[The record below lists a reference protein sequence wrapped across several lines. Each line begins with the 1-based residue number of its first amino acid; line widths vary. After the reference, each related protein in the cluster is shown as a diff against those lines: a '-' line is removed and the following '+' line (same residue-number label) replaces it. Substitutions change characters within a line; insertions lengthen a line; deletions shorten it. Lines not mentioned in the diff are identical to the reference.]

1 VPRWRGQERP
11 STLDFSWV
19 KGSVRLLK
27 GIKIRRETRTFY
39 ALIGLWIVMLLF
51 LNVIPMGYSFY
62 LSLTNFD
69 GIGEPRFIGLRNY
82 TGLLKDYR
90 FLDSIVHTLKFSLF
104 NIVATLTAS
113 FLLASLLTKKIKAKG
128 FFRGVLFL
136 PYAVP
141 IIATVFIWKT
151 ILNRESG
158 FLNLILGSIK
168 SNFSLDLLVKA
179 PMGSLISMFVWQIG
193 GGMVIFLAGLQN
205 IPRELIEAAEIDGAN
220 RFCILR
226 RITIPLL
233 SPVIVYQAVVGIM
246 LSFSVIVQPILL
258 TSSPGAAFTAF
269 LNQQPPY
276 QNYFT
281 LIFAFQQAFTNQSFG
296 VGMAAIWYM
305 FMVMIALSFIFLRA
319 TMKYIYYEH
328 E

>member
-1 VPRWRGQERP
+1 
-11 STLDFSWV
+11 
-19 KGSVRLLK
+19 
-27 GIKIRRETRTFY
+27 
-39 ALIGLWIVMLLF
+39 
-51 LNVIPMGYSFY
+51 MGYSFY

-69 GIGEPRFIGLRNY
+69 GIGEPRFVGFRNY
-82 TGLLKDYR
+82 MGLLKDYR
-90 FLDSIVHTLKFSLF
+90 FLDSIMHTLKFSLF
-104 NIVATLTAS
+104 NILAALTAS
-113 FLLASLLTKKIKAKG
+113 FLLASLLSKKIKGKG

-158 FLNLILGSIK
+158 FLNMILGSIHSK
-168 SNFSLDLLVKA
+168 FSLDLLVKV

-220 RFCILR
+220 SFYIMRK
-226 RITIPLL
+226 ITIPLL
-233 SPVIVYQAVVGIM
+233 SPVILYQAVVGIM

-305 FMVMIALSFIFLRA
+305 FLVMVVLSFIFLRA
-319 TMKYIYYEH
+319 TMKYVYYEY

>member
-1 VPRWRGQERP
+1 M
-11 STLDFSWV
+11 F
-19 KGSVRLLK
+19 
-27 GIKIRRETRTFY
+27 
-39 ALIGLWIVMLLF
+39 LF
-51 LNVIPMGYSFY
+51 LNVIPMVYSFY
-62 LSLTNFD
+62 LSLTSFD
-69 GIGEPRFIGLRNY
+69 GITVPRFIGFKNY
-82 TGLLKDYR
+82 LMLLKDYR
-90 FLDSIVHTLKFSLF
+90 FIGSLVQTIKFTFF
-104 NIVATLTAS
+104 NIAATLVVS
-113 FLLASLLTKKIKAKG
+113 FFLANYLNKRMRGKA

-158 FLNLILGSIK
+158 LVNMVLGHINSNLSLNL
-168 SNFSLDLLVKA
+168 LVDF
-179 PMGSLISMFVWQIG
+179 PMGSLISMFVWQTG

-205 IPRELIEAAEIDGAN
+205 IPRDLVEAAEIDGAN
-220 RFCILR
+220 QFTILR
-226 RITIPLL
+226 RIKLPLL
-233 SPVIVYQAVVGIM
+233 SPIIMYQVVVGIM

-281 LIFAFQQAFTNQSFG
+281 LIYAFQQAFTNQSFG
-296 VGMAAIWYM
+296 VGMASIWYM
-305 FMVMIALSFIFLRA
+305 FLVMVVLALIFLRA
-319 TMKYIYYEH
+319 TKRFIYYEY